1 MSFGKMTILSF
12 SNTLKSN
19 EPLVIVHFDV
29 YGPLNVKTHKCLEH
43 FVIFSDDFS
52 HYNYIY
58 LMHKKFDVLKKSQVY
73 KNKVENQ
80 LGRNIKIIKTDYSG
94 EYMFDNFLKQHDIVH
109 HFFMPYFLKQNSVA

>member
-1 MSFGKMTILSF
+1 MVNIGLIPNINIQFHACEPCIFIKWQYYPFLI
-12 SNTLKSN
+12 KSN

-43 FVIFSDDFS
+43 FITFIDEFS

-73 KNKVENQ
+73 KNEVENQ
-80 LGRNIKIIKTDYSG
+80 LGRIIKL
-94 EYMFDNFLKQHDIVH
+94 LKLI
-109 HFFMPYFLKQNSVA
+109 